1 MYHLYPDIEPYA
13 THKIEMEQLN
23 NGLHHQIYVEE
34 CGNPEGIPVIFLHG
48 GPGSGCRPQHRC
60 YFDPNIYRI
69 ILFDQRGC
77 GRSLPHGEL
86 ENNSTQFL
94 IADMETIRQQL
105 EVDCWLIFGG
115 SWGATL
121 GLSYA
126 QLYPDKVLAMILR
139 GIFLGRKQDIDWVYA
154 EGGASKLFP
163 DAWQNLVKDL
173 AESEQKQPLNAYYQ
187 QLTDVDELHQM
198 AAAKTLQAWEGTIV
212 TLRDHEHKPDLTQE
226 PGPLAHSRI
235 QLHFALNECFIAD
248 KPILEEI
255 DTIREIPTIIV
266 HGRYDIV
273 CPIQQAWELHQK
285 WPEAELN
292 IIPMAGHAAGEP
304 ALINA
309 LITATRSIAKTL
321 QPTHKPQV

>member
-292 IIPMAGHAAGEP
+292 IIPMAGHAASEP

>member
-1 MYHLYPDIEPYA
+1 MYQLYPDIEPYA
-13 THKIEMEQLN
+13 THRIEMEPLN
-23 NGLHHQIYVEE
+23 NGQHHQIHVEE
-34 CGNPEGIPVIFLHG
+34 CGNPEGIPVVFLHG

-86 ENNSTQFL
+86 ENNSTAFL
-94 IADMETIRQQL
+94 VSDMEKIRQQL
-105 EVDCWLIFGG
+105 NVQCWIIFGG

-121 GLSYA
+121 GLCYA

-139 GIFLGRKQDIDWVYA
+139 GVFLGRKQDIDWVYA
-154 EGGASKLFP
+154 QGGASKLFP
-163 DAWQNLVKDL
+163 DAWQNLVAALPK
-173 AESEQKQPLNAYYQ
+173 SEQKEPLKFYYQ
-187 QLTDVDELHQM
+187 QLTNVDELHQM
-198 AAAKTLQAWEGTIV
+198 AAAKTLQAWESTIV
-212 TLRDHEHKPDLTQE
+212 TLRDHEHKPDLTQD
-226 PGPLAHSRI
+226 PSPLAHSRI
-235 QLHFALNECFIAD
+235 QLHFALNECFIAEA
-248 KPILEEI
+248 PILEDI
-255 DTIREIPTIIV
+255 AKIREIPTIIV

-273 CPIQQAWELHQK
+273 CPIQQTWELHQE

-309 LITATRSIAKTL
+309 LISATKSIARTL
-321 QPTHKPQV
+321 QPAHKPPA